1 MRRCCKGQNTARC
14 QCCSYLT
21 ETPGAVVRSVEING
35 REVRVEDTITCKTES
50 LLYVLGSKKAPGRWY
65 GGQTGGRV
73 DRRLGQHRRSIINR
87 DETKAVAR
95 FFMETRSTVEDLVFV
110 PIKIVKKRNLWAR
123 IEIERRFLNEYNLVD
138 DGLNINM

>member
-1 MRRCCKGQNTARC
+1 MIIIYC
-14 QCCSYLT
+14 
-21 ETPGAVVRSVEING
+21 
-35 REVRVEDTITCKTES
+35 
-50 LLYVLGSKKAPGRWY
+50 LLEPLGYDIFS
-65 GGQTGGRV
+65 
-73 DRRLGQHRRSIINR
+73 S

-123 IEIERRFLNEYNLVD
+123 LEIERRFLNEYNLVD

>member
-1 MRRCCKGQNTARC
+1 M
-14 QCCSYLT
+14 
-21 ETPGAVVRSVEING
+21 EING
-35 REVRVEDTITCKTES
+35 GEVRVEDTITCKTES
-50 LLYVLGSKKAPGRWY
+50 VLYVLRSKKAPGRWY

-73 DRRLGQHRRSIINR
+73 DRRLGQHCRSIINR

-123 IEIERRFLNEYNLVD
+123 LEIERKFLNEYNLVE